1 MNRIADRAELV
12 IGVDT
17 HTDTHSAAV
26 VDRLG
31 GLHAEVTVPADPHGY
46 QQLLAFVRGRTPPG
60 GRVCWAVE
68 GTRSHG
74 QGLTRY
80 LREAG
85 QWVLEAPAPAA
96 STRRRGGKSDRLDA
110 LAAART
116 VLTRPATAVATP
128 RADGDREAL
137 RILLTVRRHDTDRRT
152 ATVNLV
158 KSLILTAADTLRE
171 QLRGQ
176 STARQTRWLAT
187 TPPPAHTGAG
197 TDWENRT
204 RHQQLHRLAREI
216 HELDA
221 VLKTNKHD
229 LETLIRQLCPALL
242 ALPGVGPVTAAI
254 AYTAWSHPGRIR
266 NDAAYANL
274 AGAAPIPA
282 SSGRSTRQRL
292 NRGGD
297 RTLNHALWII
307 ATTRRRID
315 PTTRAYITR
324 RTTEGLSS
332 KDITRCLKRYIA
344 RQLYRTLQ
352 TTTTP

>member
-1 MNRIADRAELV
+1 MNRIADRVELV

-31 GLHAEVTVPADPHGY
+31 GLHAELTVPADPHGY
-46 QQLLAFVRGRTPPG
+46 QQLLTFASGHTPPG
-60 GRVCWAVE
+60 GRVCWSVE

-80 LREAG
+80 LRSVG

-116 VLTRPATAVATP
+116 VLTRPVQAVATP
-128 RADGDREAL
+128 RADGDRETL

-158 KSLILTAADTLRE
+158 KSLILTAGDTLRG
-171 QLRGQ
+171 QLRAQ
-176 STARQTRWLAT
+176 STAKQIRWLAT
-187 TPPPAHTGAG
+187 TPPPAHTDRE
-197 TDWENRT
+197 TRT

-221 VLKTNKHD
+221 VLKTNKQD
-229 LETLIRQLCPALL
+229 LKTLIHQLCPALL

-254 AYTAWSHPGRIR
+254 AYTTWSHPGRVR

-315 PTTRAYITR
+315 PATRAYITR

-352 TTTTP
+352 AATTT

>member
-46 QQLLAFVRGRTPPG
+46 QQLLAFVRGHTPPG

-96 STRRRGGKSDRLDA
+96 SARRRGGKSDRLDA

-116 VLTRPATAVATP
+116 VLARPATAVASP

-158 KSLILTAADTLRE
+158 KSLILTAADALRE

-176 STARQTRWLAT
+176 STARQIRWLATT
-187 TPPPAHTGAG
+187 TPPPAHTD
-197 TDWENRT
+197 TDGENRT

-216 HELDA
+216 VELDA

-229 LETLIRQLCPALL
+229 LTTLIQRLCPALL
-242 ALPGVGPVTAAI
+242 ALPGVGPITAAV
-254 AYTAWSHPGRIR
+254 AYTTWSHPGRVR
-266 NDAAYANL
+266 NEAAYANL

-315 PTTRAYITR
+315 PATHAYITR

-352 TTTTP
+352 TTTAT